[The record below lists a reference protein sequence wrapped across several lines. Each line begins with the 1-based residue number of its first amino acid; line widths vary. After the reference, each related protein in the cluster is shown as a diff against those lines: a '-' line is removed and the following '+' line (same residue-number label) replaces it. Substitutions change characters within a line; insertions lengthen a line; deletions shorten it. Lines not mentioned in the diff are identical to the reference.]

1 MKKFDHSAFQVS
13 DIDKAIKWYC
23 DILGFELLFK
33 GANEGE
39 NEVYCFL
46 SYGESRLEL
55 IQDLGQEFEKPVIKK
70 PFCPHVCLQIDSM
83 KAALKLIKKHNIH
96 VIKGPL
102 EIKDEETWI
111 YFADPDNNVLEFIEW
126 YNKK

>member
-13 DIDKAIKWYC
+13 DIKRAIKWYC
-23 DILGFELLFK
+23 EVLGFELLFK
-33 GANEGE
+33 GANEGK

-70 PFCPHVCLQIDSM
+70 PFCPHVCFQIDSM
-83 KAALKLIKKHNIH
+83 QQL
-96 VIKGPL
+96 
-102 EIKDEETWI
+102 
-111 YFADPDNNVLEFIEW
+111 
-126 YNKK
+126 